1 MLREVKNMRMFN
13 SVRSAYCAVLL
24 KGMAILWLIAV
35 NATTLVRAS
44 PMRSCHRLLGLPI
57 RGAKPSPERQ
67 LNAKCLVDDHLLLL
81 GVHLAEAGS

>member
-44 PMRSCHRLLGLPI
+44 PMRSVIDYSDFLSWVRNPL
-57 RGAKPSPERQ
+57 RNDS
-67 LNAKCLVDDHLLLL
+67 
-81 GVHLAEAGS
+81 